1 MMNIDKK
8 FGRNKKCQI
17 NSRHSALA
25 GRQLS
30 DLENLLDKR
39 PALSPFQSLGLHD
52 WY

>member
-30 DLENLLDKR
+30 DLETCWIRGLLSD
-39 PALSPFQSLGLHD
+39 PFQSLGLHD